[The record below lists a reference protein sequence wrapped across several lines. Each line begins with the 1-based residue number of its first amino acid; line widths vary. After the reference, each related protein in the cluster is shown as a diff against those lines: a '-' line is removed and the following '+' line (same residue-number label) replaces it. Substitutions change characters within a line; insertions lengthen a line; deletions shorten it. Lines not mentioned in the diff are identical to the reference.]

1 MKPKPALETQIRD
14 PNLKAPNPPE
24 FTSLGLETLPL
35 ETQISSWP
43 WCFAADAIKYLECS
57 ALSQRGLKT
66 VFDEAIRA
74 VLCPQPTKVKKK
86 PCVLIW
92 PQVTFHKSTHKF
104 FVHHFVFIEIWCL
117 VWKKVA
123 NLRENAHFCFFPM
136 IRPQNKVTYAFFK
149 NLMDMWW
156 NSWMH
161 AKKEKKNQRQ
171 QTGKGATS
179 NRCADALSKINK
191 CELWLKKKEERKRM
205 KAWSYSSARLF
216 VIIILLWG
224 VRWMVA
230 VPPLIHLTL
239 ALPSAASASHP
250 QSD

>member
-1 MKPKPALETQIRD
+1 MFCCRCHQVLGVLGAESTRSEDRIRRSHPSRSLSSAHQSQEKALRAH
-14 PNLKAPNPPE
+14 L
-24 FTSLGLETLPL
+24 TSG
-35 ETQISSWP
+35 
-43 WCFAADAIKYLECS
+43 D
-57 ALSQRGLKT
+57 LSQINSQVLCSPFCVHWNLMSGLKKKWPT
-66 VFDEAIRA
+66 WEKMLIFVFFPWLGHKTKWRTPSSRTWWTCDGIRECTA
-74 VLCPQPTKVKKK
+74 KKK
-86 PCVLIW
+86 
-92 PQVTFHKSTHKF
+92 
-104 FVHHFVFIEIWCL
+104 
-117 VWKKVA
+117 
-123 NLRENAHFCFFPM
+123 
-136 IRPQNKVTYAFFK
+136 
-149 NLMDMWW
+149 
-156 NSWMH
+156 
-161 AKKEKKNQRQ
+161 KKNQRQ